1 MQALAVQERLVAV
14 HMPSLCQT
22 ADVRPGPARQ
32 RPVRPGERWARLR
45 TSDRLHFALRTTA
58 EPSEGERR
66 AQQDRQRD
74 LQARLDRQHDTY
86 HWNTKGKYTLIHLMR
101 KLNKKVSKYFRNFRK
116 AMKDLARAIASQAD
130 PGALSSA
137 MRAVITTASSLA
149 GMLRPMV
156 SLMTGMNRL
165 NKGIHKASTLVD
177 PSELQDKSGMDFLTP
192 ELQTAV
198 ATRDTNALSP
208 TGHLEVGRFAFD
220 WTKGLVTEGT
230 SSIGA
235 AIQLIRSTIDKRREK
250 GQHFPEAET
259 SMKAIE
265 RQHAT
270 LVTALQELNR
280 SDSFS

>member
-1 MQALAVQERLVAV
+1 MQALAVQERLFAA
-14 HMPSLCQT
+14 HLPTLCQT
-22 ADVRPGPARQ
+22 ADFRPAAPHS

-66 AQQDRQRD
+66 AYQDKQHD
-74 LQARLDRQHDTY
+74 LQNRLDRQHDTY
-86 HWNTKGKYTLIHLMR
+86 HWNTKGKNTLIHLMR
-101 KLNKKVSKYFRNFRK
+101 KLNKKVAKYFRNFRK
-116 AMKDLARAIASQAD
+116 AMKDLAKAIASQAD
-130 PGALSSA
+130 QGALMA
-137 MRAVITTASSLA
+137 AIRGVLTTASSLA

-165 NKGIHKASTLVD
+165 NQGIHKASTLVD
-177 PSELQDKSGMDFLTP
+177 PSELQDKSGLNFLTP
-192 ELQTAV
+192 ELQMAA
-198 ATRDTNALSP
+198 ATRDPNALSP
-208 TGHLEVGRFAFD
+208 IGHLEVGRFAFD
-220 WTKGLVTEGT
+220 WTKGLVTEGA

-235 AIQLIRSTIDKRREK
+235 ALQLIRSTIEKRREK

-265 RQHAT
+265 RQHAS
-270 LVTALQELNR
+270 LASALQELNQ

>member
-1 MQALAVQERLVAV
+1 MQALAVQERLFAV
-14 HMPSLCQT
+14 HLPTLCQT
-22 ADVRPGPARQ
+22 ADGRPAPTQ
-32 RPVRPGERWARLR
+32 SRPVRPGERWARLR

-66 AQQDRQRD
+66 AHQEKQHD
-74 LQARLDRQHDTY
+74 LQTRLDRQHDTY
-86 HWNTKGKYTLIHLMR
+86 HWNTKGKNTLIHLMR
-101 KLNKKVSKYFRNFRK
+101 KLNKKVAKYFRNFRK
-116 AMKDLARAIASQAD
+116 AMKDLAKAIASNAE
-130 PGALSSA
+130 PGALTA
-137 MRAVITTASSLA
+137 AIRGVLTTAASLA

-165 NKGIHKASTLVD
+165 NQGIHKASTLVD
-177 PSELQDKSGMDFLTP
+177 PSELQDKSGLTMLAP
-192 ELQTAV
+192 ELQMAV
-198 ATRDTNALSP
+198 ATRDPNALSP

-220 WTKGLVTEGT
+220 WTKGLVTEGA

-235 AIQLIRSTIDKRREK
+235 ALQLIRGTIEKRREK

-265 RQHAT
+265 RQHAS
-270 LVTALQELNR
+270 LVSALQELNQ